1 MISRNFRPTDSGFI
15 RRNRSV
21 QACGRAARL
30 LRDRHIVNPGIK
42 AVISIVV
49 HGQMGSGN
57 RNDKRLGL
65 PVSTACC
72 GVFRGIPNGIGRRDI
87 TEIQFVV
94 RIVGGKGHTDTQ
106 ERCCGTDI
114 KQGREAI
121 LVIVIG
127 SAMVTIG
134 AEAQDFTSFD
144 SIETHTVVCS
154 NSVTRI
160 HTYKVPAV
168 ASGT

>member
-15 RRNRSV
+15 GRNRSV
-21 QACGRAARL
+21 QAGGRDARL
-30 LRDRHIVNPGIK
+30 LRDRHIVNPGII

-49 HGQMGSGN
+49 HGQLGGSN
-57 RNDKRLGL
+57 RNNKRLS
-65 PVSTACC
+65 PPISAACC
-72 GVFRGIPNGIGRRDI
+72 GVFRGIPNGISRRDI
-87 TEIQFVV
+87 TEIQFVG
-94 RIVGGKGHTDTQ
+94 RTVGGIGHTDTQ

-121 LVIVIG
+121 LVVVIG
-127 SAMVTIG
+127 SAVVTIG

-144 SIETHTVVCS
+144 GIETHTVVGS
-154 NSVTRI
+154 NLVTCV

-168 ASGT
+168 AGGT